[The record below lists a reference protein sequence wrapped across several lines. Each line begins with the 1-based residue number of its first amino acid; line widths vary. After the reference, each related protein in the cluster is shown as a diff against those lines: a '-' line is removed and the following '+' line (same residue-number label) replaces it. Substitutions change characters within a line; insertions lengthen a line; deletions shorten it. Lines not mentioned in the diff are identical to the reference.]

1 MDEVIQLTQDLIR
14 FKSMNSRPGEI
25 NRCADFIESYFKK
38 HTIAYRRMDY
48 NGTPSLLAIPDNN
61 RIPVLLMS
69 HIDVVDGPETVF
81 NPYIKDGKLFGRG
94 SIDDKYAAAL
104 SMVLFKTFLSRHRKN
119 GMDQKDMPFGILI
132 TGDEEVGGY
141 NGAKLIFNQIKPDFC
156 IALDGGIVTK
166 VVTREKGLL
175 TLKLMAKG
183 KAAHGAR
190 PWLGENAIENLFA
203 DYQILKRF
211 FKETA
216 DGNWHRTINF
226 SFIKAGKSF
235 NQVPDYAEAIFDI
248 RYTEN
253 DDIDGLYEKMSRAV
267 KSELV
272 IERREPMFHGG
283 ESTYLDLLLDL
294 SDEIHVGFEH
304 GASDARFLSD
314 HGIKGIVWGANGDSS
329 AHTLD
334 EHINI
339 DSLLKL
345 YGLLE
350 SYMDSVA
357 KIPFDQPSTEPV
369 K

>member
-1 MDEVIQLTQDLIR
+1 
-14 FKSMNSRPGEI
+14 
-25 NRCADFIESYFKK
+25 
-38 HTIAYRRMDY
+38 
-48 NGTPSLLAIPDNN
+48 
-61 RIPVLLMS
+61 
-69 HIDVVDGPETVF
+69 
-81 NPYIKDGKLFGRG
+81 
-94 SIDDKYAAAL
+94 
-104 SMVLFKTFLSRHRKN
+104 
-119 GMDQKDMPFGILI
+119 MPFGILI